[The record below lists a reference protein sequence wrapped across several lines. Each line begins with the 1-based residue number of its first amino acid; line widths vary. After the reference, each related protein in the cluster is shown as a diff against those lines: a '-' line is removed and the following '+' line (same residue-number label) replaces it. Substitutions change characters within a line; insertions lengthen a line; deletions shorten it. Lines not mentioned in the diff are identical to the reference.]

1 MVRTVDEIMEALR
14 LRVGDAADDD
24 TLAFIEDVSDT
35 LGDLSG
41 KAASEN
47 EWQQKYEE
55 NDRAWREKYRDRFF
69 EGYNPEE
76 PAPDPEEPHDILTF
90 EELFKEEK

>member
-35 LGDLSG
+35 LGDLSE

-47 EWQQKYEE
+47 EWQQKYVE

-69 EGYNPEE
+69 EGYTPDEPAPGPEE
-76 PAPDPEEPHDILTF
+76 PQDILTF